1 MGNKSVQKRKYI
13 LDKARNIFCENGYRT
28 VTMKDIVEACDISRG
43 GLYLYFSNTKELFE
57 AVLEDETK
65 GIASVLDEK
74 DTEARKQSTPGEMM
88 FIYLNQQKKLIL
100 KEKNNLVAAM
110 YEYLFE
116 NKPSKNDNPVISQFN
131 TTVNALEK
139 LITDG
144 VAQEWMVCED
154 VVEAA
159 RNIAYT
165 LEGLKISAQA
175 IGVSESIIDKQIA
188 YIMGTLGME
197 LE

>member
-57 AVLEDETK
+57 AVLEEEIK
-65 GIASVLDEK
+65 GIASVLEEK
-74 DTEARKQSTPGEMM
+74 GTEQSTPGEMM
-88 FIYLNQQKKLIL
+88 FMYLNEQKKLIL
-100 KEKNNLVAAM
+100 KKKDNLVIAI
-110 YEYLFE
+110 YEYMFE
-116 NKPSKNDNPVISQFN
+116 NKPPKNDNLVISQFN
-131 TTVNALEK
+131 TTVDALEK
-139 LITDG
+139 IITDG

-154 VVEAA
+154 AAEAA

-175 IGVSESIIDKQIA
+175 IDMSESTVDEQIA